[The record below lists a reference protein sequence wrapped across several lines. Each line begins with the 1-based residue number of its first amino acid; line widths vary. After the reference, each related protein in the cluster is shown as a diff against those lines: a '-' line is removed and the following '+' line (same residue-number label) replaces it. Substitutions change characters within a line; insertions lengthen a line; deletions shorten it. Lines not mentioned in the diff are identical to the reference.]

1 MKRGECFFKEADIG
15 FGRGTKQENE
25 AECRYSFDAIHR
37 ELYLFRLWWTCF
49 SPKGYEVHLIIRFA
63 RTVVLS

>member
-25 AECRYSFDAIHR
+25 AECRYSFDVIHR

-49 SPKGYEVHLIIRFA
+49 
-63 RTVVLS
+63 